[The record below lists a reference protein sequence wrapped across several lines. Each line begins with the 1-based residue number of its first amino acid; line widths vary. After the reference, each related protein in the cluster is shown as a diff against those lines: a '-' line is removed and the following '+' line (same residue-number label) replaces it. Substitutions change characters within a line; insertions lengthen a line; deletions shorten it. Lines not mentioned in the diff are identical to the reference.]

1 LFITKVVATFAISM
15 YRKGT
20 ISRNRKLAMSYRD
33 PQTKKPRVKTVQK
46 IEGLPI
52 AERAKIIYEHGGAK
66 HLTPEEW
73 QVLNTEGLLSKE
85 KTAFEIGDIYRGAG
99 LAVAFNHLKQSGMFA
114 ILDKHLS
121 RRASAIM
128 QELIIHQMIYP
139 NSKVKFC
146 HQRESGIMYLL
157 GGKRSFKED
166 SVYAAMDELENK
178 FGLIKQSL
186 YEKLPSTNDKL
197 LLYDL
202 SNSYFTGNKAE
213 LGGRGDSKE
222 KRHDRFIVTYGL
234 VTNQDNMPL
243 DIKIWKGG
251 TADSKTVLKTFSEWK
266 AYYNTT
272 KAIWVAD
279 RSMSGEPTID
289 EIKQLGLNYI
299 TGLPGQA
306 QRALLMIEH
315 GSQPELFDQQGIA
328 SINHNGGRYILCR
341 HQSKGYRKEIQ
352 AARHR
357 RKIFEQLK
365 KIQNSPQNK
374 DNKKIYHRAM
384 KVIEKYEQTGLWKI
398 WVESVEIKQQQRFR
412 LMFRLDRKASV
423 VHDKIGHYY
432 LLQTDLDQESM
443 NNQMVVDSYQDLIK
457 VERSFR
463 DLKTH
468 IEIRPMRHWRERR
481 IKSHIFLCFLSLW
494 LNKYIKKC
502 WLNQGIKSEVTP
514 KLIQWDL
521 DLCLCEKVNSKGS
534 MIETKWSN
542 GRRARATIAEMRK
555 YGEQKNIIL

>member
-1 LFITKVVATFAISM
+1 MFIQCSTVK
-15 YRKGT
+15 RKGT

-468 IEIRPMRHWRERR
+468 IEIRPMR
-481 IKSHIFLCFLSLW
+481 
-494 LNKYIKKC
+494 
-502 WLNQGIKSEVTP
+502 
-514 KLIQWDL
+514 
-521 DLCLCEKVNSKGS
+521 
-534 MIETKWSN
+534 
-542 GRRARATIAEMRK
+542 
-555 YGEQKNIIL
+555 

>member
-1 LFITKVVATFAISM
+1 MFIQCSTVK
-15 YRKGT
+15 RKGT

-463 DLKTH
+463 DLKTQ

>member
-1 LFITKVVATFAISM
+1 LLLLVESRNFNITSKNRVKPSGFFIFAAIFLKNMKSKLILLLGLVIA
-15 YRKGT
+15 YT
-20 ISRNRKLAMSYRD
+20 SFAQNDTIISRDNNVLNGEIKDMDRGVLTLETSYSD
-33 PQTKKPRVKTVQK
+33 SDFK
-46 IEGLPI
+46 IE
-52 AERAKIIYEHGGAK
+52 
-66 HLTPEEW
+66 W
-73 QVLNTEGLLSKE
+73 
-85 KTAFEIGDIYRGAG
+85 
-99 LAVAFNHLKQSGMFA
+99 
-114 ILDKHLS
+114 LD
-121 RRASAIM
+121 
-128 QELIIHQMIYP
+128 
-139 NSKVKFC
+139 
-146 HQRESGIMYLL
+146 
-157 GGKRSFKED
+157 
-166 SVYAAMDELENK
+166 
-178 FGLIKQSL
+178 
-186 YEKLPSTNDKL
+186 
-197 LLYDL
+197 
-202 SNSYFTGNKAE
+202 FTGNKAE

-534 MIETKWSN
+534 MIETKDKNDYIRSKIPDHSN
-542 GRRARATIAEMRK
+542 GWRK
-555 YGEQKNIIL
+555 ILWQH

>member
-1 LFITKVVATFAISM
+1 MFIQCSTVK
-15 YRKGT
+15 RKGT

-555 YGEQKNIIL
+555 YGEQKILYFR

>member
-1 LFITKVVATFAISM
+1 MFIQCSTVK
-15 YRKGT
+15 RKGT

>member
-1 LFITKVVATFAISM
+1 
-15 YRKGT
+15 
-20 ISRNRKLAMSYRD
+20 MSYRD

>member
-1 LFITKVVATFAISM
+1 MFIQCSTVK
-15 YRKGT
+15 RKGT

-178 FGLIKQSL
+178 FGSIKQSL

>member
-1 LFITKVVATFAISM
+1 
-15 YRKGT
+15 
-20 ISRNRKLAMSYRD
+20 
-33 PQTKKPRVKTVQK
+33 
-46 IEGLPI
+46 
-52 AERAKIIYEHGGAK
+52 
-66 HLTPEEW
+66 
-73 QVLNTEGLLSKE
+73 
-85 KTAFEIGDIYRGAG
+85 
-99 LAVAFNHLKQSGMFA
+99 VAFNHLKQSGMFA

-384 KVIEKYEQTGLWKI
+384 KVIEKYEQTGLW
-398 WVESVEIKQQQRFR
+398 
-412 LMFRLDRKASV
+412 
-423 VHDKIGHYY
+423 IGFK
-432 LLQTDLDQESM
+432 T
-443 NNQMVVDSYQDLIK
+443 NQW
-457 VERSFR
+457 
-463 DLKTH
+463 
-468 IEIRPMRHWRERR
+468 RPVGM
-481 IKSHIFLCFLSLW
+481 L
-494 LNKYIKKC
+494 
-502 WLNQGIKSEVTP
+502 V
-514 KLIQWDL
+514 
-521 DLCLCEKVNSKGS
+521 
-534 MIETKWSN
+534 
-542 GRRARATIAEMRK
+542 
-555 YGEQKNIIL
+555 

>member
-1 LFITKVVATFAISM
+1 MFIQCSTVK
-15 YRKGT
+15 RKGT

-52 AERAKIIYEHGGAK
+52 AERAKIIFEHGGAK

-73 QVLNTEGLLSKE
+73 QVLNTEGLLSKGNPG
-85 KTAFEIGDIYRGAG
+85 FEIGDVYRGGG

-114 ILDKHLS
+114 VLDKHLS
-121 RRASAIM
+121 RRASSVM
-128 QELIIHQMIYP
+128 QELVIHQMVYP

-157 GGKRSFKED
+157 GGKKSFKED
-166 SVYAAMDELENK
+166 SVYTAMDELENK

-186 YEKLPSTNDKL
+186 HEKLPATTDKL

-243 DIKIWKGG
+243 DIQIWKGG

-306 QRALLMIEH
+306 QQAVLMIEH
-315 GSQPELFDQQGIA
+315 SRQPELFDQQGIA

-357 RKIFEQLK
+357 RKIFEELK

-374 DNKKIYHRAM
+374 DDKKLYHRAM

-398 WVESVEIKQQQRFR
+398 WVESVEIKKQQRFR
-412 LMFRLDRKASV
+412 LMFSLDRKASV

-432 LLQTDLDQESM
+432 LLQTDLDQDSM
-443 NNQMVVDSYQDLIK
+443 SDQMVVDSYQDLIK

-463 DLKTH
+463 DMKTH
-468 IEIRPMRHWRERR
+468 IEIRPMRHWRKRR
-481 IKSHIFLCFLSLW
+481 IKSHIYLCFLSLW
-494 LNKYIKKC
+494 LNKYIKKS
-502 WLNQGIKSEVTP
+502 WSKQGIKSEVTP

-521 DLCLCEKVNSKGS
+521 DLTLCEKVNGKGT

-542 GRRARATIAEMRK
+542 GRRARATIAEMEK
-555 YGEQKNIIL
+555 YNEQKSILI